1 MSNKKMP
8 LYQEIMK
15 NIQDYIKNQGL
26 EHGDVIPTEKAL
38 SEKYQVSR
46 VTIRKAISRLIEKEI
61 LYSIKGSG
69 TYVAFPKF
77 EHNLFKL
84 QGFTEEMQPYHDSIK
99 NKVIEFRL
107 IKPNEEIQ
115 EILNLNKE
123 EKVYNI
129 KRLRKLNGEVL
140 IIENAYIPFEL
151 FPDLSVEAMTKS
163 KYGYLKEKGYVIKKR
178 VEEFIP
184 RLPSEDTMEIFNIK
198 SNTPLLELRA
208 HSILSNNEI
217 FEYSE
222 VLYHPKKYK
231 FKLELSR

>member
-1 MSNKKMP
+1 MSDKKMP
-8 LYQEIMK
+8 LYQKIMK

-107 IKPNEEIQ
+107 IKPNDEIQ

-129 KRLRKLNGEVL
+129 KRIRKLNGEVL

-151 FPDLSVEAMTKS
+151 FPDLSIEAMTKS

-208 HSILSNNEI
+208 HSILSNDEI

>member
-8 LYQEIMK
+8 LYQKIMK

-61 LYSIKGSG
+61 LYSIKGSV

-129 KRLRKLNGEVL
+129 KRIRKLNGEVL

-208 HSILSNNEI
+208 HSILSNDEI

>member
-8 LYQEIMK
+8 LYQKIMK

-129 KRLRKLNGEVL
+129 KKIRKLNGEVL

-208 HSILSNNEI
+208 HSILSNDEI

>member
-8 LYQEIMK
+8 LYQKIMK

-129 KRLRKLNGEVL
+129 KRIRKLNGDVL

-208 HSILSNNEI
+208 HSILSNDEI

>member
-1 MSNKKMP
+1 
-8 LYQEIMK
+8 
-15 NIQDYIKNQGL
+15 
-26 EHGDVIPTEKAL
+26 
-38 SEKYQVSR
+38 
-46 VTIRKAISRLIEKEI
+46 
-61 LYSIKGSG
+61 
-69 TYVAFPKF
+69 
-77 EHNLFKL
+77 
-84 QGFTEEMQPYHDSIK
+84 MQPYHDSIK

-129 KRLRKLNGEVL
+129 KRIRKLNGEVL

-198 SNTPLLELRA
+198 SNTP
-208 HSILSNNEI
+208 
-217 FEYSE
+217 Y
-222 VLYHPKKYK
+222 
-231 FKLELSR
+231 

>member
-1 MSNKKMP
+1 MSDKKMP

-15 NIQDYIKNQGL
+15 NIQDYIKSQSL

-38 SEKYQVSR
+38 SEKYKVSR
-46 VTIRKAISRLIEKEI
+46 VTVRKAISKLIDKEI
-61 LYSIKGSG
+61 LYSVKGSG

-84 QGFTEEMQPYHDSIK
+84 QGFTEEMQPFHDSIK
-99 NKVIEFRL
+99 NEVSEFSL
-107 IKPNEEIQ
+107 IKPNAQIQ
-115 EILNLNKE
+115 EILNISND

-129 KRLRKLNGEVL
+129 KRIRKLNGEAL

-151 FPDLSVEAMTKS
+151 FPDLSIEAMTKS
-163 KYGYLKEKGYVIKKR
+163 KYGYLKEKGYAIKKR
-178 VEEFIP
+178 VEEFVP
-184 RLPSEDTMEIFNIK
+184 KLPNKDTMEIFNID
-198 SNTPLLELRA
+198 SNTPLLELKA
-208 HSILSNNEI
+208 HSILNNDEI

>member
-1 MSNKKMP
+1 MSDKKMP

-15 NIQDYIKNQGL
+15 NIQDYIKSQSL
-26 EHGDVIPTEKAL
+26 EHGDVIPTEKTL
-38 SEKYQVSR
+38 SEKYKVSR
-46 VTIRKAISRLIEKEI
+46 VTVRKAISKLIDKEI
-61 LYSIKGSG
+61 LYSVKGSG

-84 QGFTEEMQPYHDSIK
+84 QGFTEEMQPFHDSIK
-99 NKVIEFRL
+99 NEVSEFSL
-107 IKPNEEIQ
+107 IKPNAQIQ
-115 EILNLNKE
+115 EILNISND

-129 KRLRKLNGEVL
+129 KRIRKLNGEAL

-151 FPDLSVEAMTKS
+151 FPDLSIEAMTKS

-178 VEEFIP
+178 VEEFVP
-184 RLPSEDTMEIFNIK
+184 KLPNKDTMEIFNID
-198 SNTPLLELRA
+198 SNTPLLELKA
-208 HSILSNNEI
+208 HSILNNDEI

>member
-1 MSNKKMP
+1 MNDKKMP
-8 LYQEIMK
+8 LYQKIMK

-107 IKPNEEIQ
+107 IKPNDEIQ

-129 KRLRKLNGEVL
+129 KRIRKLNGEVL

-208 HSILSNNEI
+208 HSILSNDEI

>member
-8 LYQEIMK
+8 LYQKIMK

-26 EHGDVIPTEKAL
+26 EHGDVIPNEKAL

-129 KRLRKLNGEVL
+129 KRIRKLNGEVL

-208 HSILSNNEI
+208 HSILSNDEI

>member
-1 MSNKKMP
+1 MDDKKMP

-15 NIQDYIKNQGL
+15 NLQDYIKKQGL
-26 EHGDVIPTEKAL
+26 EYGDVIPTEKAL

-46 VTIRKAISRLIEKEI
+46 VTVRKAISKLIDKEI
-61 LYSIKGSG
+61 LFSIKGSG

-84 QGFTEEMQPYHDSIK
+84 QGFTEEMQPYHDAIK
-99 NKVIEFRL
+99 NEVTEFSL
-107 IKPNEEIQ
+107 MKPSELIQ
-115 EILNLNKE
+115 EMLNLNND

-129 KRLRKLNGEVL
+129 KRIRNLNGEAL
-140 IIENAYIPFEL
+140 IIENAYIPFKL
-151 FPDLSVEAMTKS
+151 FPDLSIEAMTKS
-163 KYGYLKEKGYVIKKR
+163 KYGYLKEKGYAIQKR

-184 RLPSEDTMEIFNIK
+184 KLPDKDTMETFNID
-198 SNTPLLELRA
+198 SNTPLLELKA
-208 HSILSNNEI
+208 YSILNNDEI

>member
-1 MSNKKMP
+1 MSDKKMP

-15 NIQDYIKNQGL
+15 NIQDYIKSQSL

-38 SEKYQVSR
+38 SEKYKVSR
-46 VTIRKAISRLIEKEI
+46 VTVRKAISKLIDKEI
-61 LYSIKGSG
+61 LYSVKGSG

-84 QGFTEEMQPYHDSIK
+84 QGFTEEMQPFHDSIK
-99 NKVIEFRL
+99 NEVSEFRL
-107 IKPNEEIQ
+107 IKPNEQIQ
-115 EILNLNKE
+115 EILNISND

-129 KRLRKLNGEVL
+129 KRIRKLNGEAL

-151 FPDLSVEAMTKS
+151 FPDLSIEAMTKS
-163 KYGYLKEKGYVIKKR
+163 KYGYLKEKGYAIKKR
-178 VEEFIP
+178 VEEFVP
-184 RLPSEDTMEIFNIK
+184 KLPNKDTMEIFNID
-198 SNTPLLELRA
+198 SNTPLLELKA
-208 HSILSNNEI
+208 HSILNNDEI

>member
-8 LYQEIMK
+8 LYQKIMK

-61 LYSIKGSG
+61 LYSIKGIG

-129 KRLRKLNGEVL
+129 KRIRKLNGEVL

-208 HSILSNNEI
+208 HSILSNDEI

>member
-1 MSNKKMP
+1 MSDKKMP
-8 LYQEIMK
+8 LYQKIMK

-129 KRLRKLNGEVL
+129 KRIRKLNGEVL

-208 HSILSNNEI
+208 HSILSNDEI

>member
-1 MSNKKMP
+1 MSDKKMP

-15 NIQDYIKNQGL
+15 NIQDYIKSQSL
-26 EHGDVIPTEKAL
+26 EHGDVIPTEKTL
-38 SEKYQVSR
+38 SEKYKVSR
-46 VTIRKAISRLIEKEI
+46 VTVRKAISKLIDKEI
-61 LYSIKGSG
+61 LYSVKGSG

-84 QGFTEEMQPYHDSIK
+84 QGFTEEMQPFHDSIK
-99 NKVIEFRL
+99 NEVSEFSL
-107 IKPNEEIQ
+107 IKPNAQIQ
-115 EILNLNKE
+115 EILNISHD

-129 KRLRKLNGEVL
+129 KRIRKLNGEAL

-151 FPDLSVEAMTKS
+151 FPDLSIEAMTKS
-163 KYGYLKEKGYVIKKR
+163 KYGYLKEKGYAIKKR
-178 VEEFIP
+178 VEEFVP
-184 RLPSEDTMEIFNIK
+184 KLPNKDTMEIFNID
-198 SNTPLLELRA
+198 SNTPLLELKA
-208 HSILSNNEI
+208 HSILNNDEI

>member
-1 MSNKKMP
+1 MSDKKMP

-15 NIQDYIKNQGL
+15 NIQDYIKSQSL
-26 EHGDVIPTEKAL
+26 EHGDVIPTEKTL
-38 SEKYQVSR
+38 SEKYKVSR
-46 VTIRKAISRLIEKEI
+46 VTVRKAISKLIDKEI
-61 LYSIKGSG
+61 LYSVKGSG

-84 QGFTEEMQPYHDSIK
+84 QGFTEEMQPFHDSIK
-99 NKVIEFRL
+99 NEVSEFSL
-107 IKPNEEIQ
+107 IKPNEQIQ
-115 EILNLNKE
+115 EILNISND

-129 KRLRKLNGEVL
+129 KRIRKLNGEAL

-151 FPDLSVEAMTKS
+151 FPDLSIEAMTKS
-163 KYGYLKEKGYVIKKR
+163 KYGYLKEKGYAIKKR
-178 VEEFIP
+178 VEEFVP
-184 RLPSEDTMEIFNIK
+184 KLPNKDTMEIFNID
-198 SNTPLLELRA
+198 SNTPLLELKA
-208 HSILSNNEI
+208 HSILNNDEI

>member
-1 MSNKKMP
+1 MSDKKMP
-8 LYQEIMK
+8 LYQKIMK

-129 KRLRKLNGEVL
+129 KRIRKLNGEVL

-208 HSILSNNEI
+208 YSILSNDEI

>member
-1 MSNKKMP
+1 MSDKKMP
-8 LYQEIMK
+8 LYQKIMK

-107 IKPNEEIQ
+107 IKPNDEIQ

-129 KRLRKLNGEVL
+129 KRIRKLNGEVL

-178 VEEFIP
+178 E
-184 RLPSEDTMEIFNIK
+184 K
-198 SNTPLLELRA
+198 G
-208 HSILSNNEI
+208 
-217 FEYSE
+217 
-222 VLYHPKKYK
+222 
-231 FKLELSR
+231 

>member
-8 LYQEIMK
+8 LYQKIMK

-129 KRLRKLNGEVL
+129 KRIRKLNGEVL

-163 KYGYLKEKGYVIKKR
+163 KYGCLKEKGYVIKKR

-208 HSILSNNEI
+208 HSILSNDEI

>member
-8 LYQEIMK
+8 LYQKIMK

-129 KRLRKLNGEVL
+129 KRIRKLNGEVL

-208 HSILSNNEI
+208 HSILSNDEI

-231 FKLELSR
+231 FKLELPR

>member
-8 LYQEIMK
+8 LYQKIMK

-129 KRLRKLNGEVL
+129 KRIRKLNGEVL

-208 HSILSNNEI
+208 HSILSNDKI

>member
-1 MSNKKMP
+1 MSDKKMP

-15 NIQDYIKNQGL
+15 NIQDYIKSQSL
-26 EHGDVIPTEKAL
+26 EHGDVIPTEKTL
-38 SEKYQVSR
+38 SEKYKVSR
-46 VTIRKAISRLIEKEI
+46 VTVRKAISKLIDKEI
-61 LYSIKGSG
+61 LYSVKGSG

-84 QGFTEEMQPYHDSIK
+84 QGFTEEMQPFHDSIK
-99 NKVIEFRL
+99 NEVSEFSL
-107 IKPNEEIQ
+107 IKPNEQIQ
-115 EILNLNKE
+115 EILNISHD

-129 KRLRKLNGEVL
+129 KRIRKLNGEAL

-151 FPDLSVEAMTKS
+151 FPDLSIEAMTKS
-163 KYGYLKEKGYVIKKR
+163 KYGYLKEKGYAIKKR
-178 VEEFIP
+178 VEEFVP
-184 RLPSEDTMEIFNIK
+184 KLPNKDTMEIFNID
-198 SNTPLLELRA
+198 SNAPLLELKA
-208 HSILSNNEI
+208 HSILNNDEI

>member
-8 LYQEIMK
+8 LYQKIMK

-123 EKVYNI
+123 EKIYNI
-129 KRLRKLNGEVL
+129 KRIRKLNGEVL

-208 HSILSNNEI
+208 HSILSNDEI

>member
-1 MSNKKMP
+1 MSDKKMP

-15 NIQDYIKNQGL
+15 NIQDYIKSQSL
-26 EHGDVIPTEKAL
+26 EHGDVIPTEKTL
-38 SEKYQVSR
+38 SEKYKVSR
-46 VTIRKAISRLIEKEI
+46 VTVRKAISKLIDKEI
-61 LYSIKGSG
+61 LYSVKGSG

-84 QGFTEEMQPYHDSIK
+84 QGFTEEMQPFHDSIK
-99 NKVIEFRL
+99 NEVSEFSL
-107 IKPNEEIQ
+107 IKPNAQIQ
-115 EILNLNKE
+115 EILNISND

-129 KRLRKLNGEVL
+129 KRIRKLNGEAL

-151 FPDLSVEAMTKS
+151 FPDLSIEAMTKS
-163 KYGYLKEKGYVIKKR
+163 KYGYLKEKGYAIKKR
-178 VEEFIP
+178 VEEFVP
-184 RLPSEDTMEIFNIK
+184 KLPNKDTMEIFNID
-198 SNTPLLELRA
+198 SNTPLLELKA
-208 HSILSNNEI
+208 HSILNNDEI

>member
-1 MSNKKMP
+1 MSDKKMP

-15 NIQDYIKNQGL
+15 NIQDYIKSQSL
-26 EHGDVIPTEKAL
+26 EHGDVIPTEKTL
-38 SEKYQVSR
+38 SEKYKVSR
-46 VTIRKAISRLIEKEI
+46 VTVRKAISKLIDKEI
-61 LYSIKGSG
+61 LYSVKGSG

-84 QGFTEEMQPYHDSIK
+84 QGFTEEMQPFHDSIK
-99 NKVIEFRL
+99 NEVSEFSL
-107 IKPNEEIQ
+107 IKPNAQIQ
-115 EILNLNKE
+115 EILNISND

-129 KRLRKLNGEVL
+129 KRIRKLNGEAL

-151 FPDLSVEAMTKS
+151 FPDLSIEAMTKS

-178 VEEFIP
+178 VEEFVP
-184 RLPSEDTMEIFNIK
+184 KLPNEDTMEIFNID
-198 SNTPLLELRA
+198 SNTPLLELKA
-208 HSILSNNEI
+208 HSILNNDEI

>member
-8 LYQEIMK
+8 LYQKIMK

-107 IKPNEEIQ
+107 IKPNDEIQ

-129 KRLRKLNGEVL
+129 KRIRKLNGEVL

-208 HSILSNNEI
+208 HSILSNDEI

>member
-184 RLPSEDTMEIFNIK
+184 RLPSKDTMEIFNIK

>member
-1 MSNKKMP
+1 MSDKKMP
-8 LYQEIMK
+8 LYQKIMK

-107 IKPNEEIQ
+107 IKPNDEIQ

-129 KRLRKLNGEVL
+129 KRIRKLNGEVL

-208 HSILSNNEI
+208 HSILSNDEI

>member
-8 LYQEIMK
+8 LYQKIMK

-26 EHGDVIPTEKAL
+26 EHGDVIPTEKSL

-129 KRLRKLNGEVL
+129 KRIRKLNGEVL

-208 HSILSNNEI
+208 HSILSNDEI

>member
-8 LYQEIMK
+8 LYQKIMK

-129 KRLRKLNGEVL
+129 KRIRKLNGEVL

-208 HSILSNNEI
+208 HSILSNDEI

-222 VLYHPKKYK
+222 VLYHPKNIN
-231 FKLELSR
+231 LN

>member
-1 MSNKKMP
+1 MSDKKMP

-15 NIQDYIKNQGL
+15 NIQDYIKSQSL
-26 EHGDVIPTEKAL
+26 EHGDVIPTEKTL
-38 SEKYQVSR
+38 SEKYKVSR
-46 VTIRKAISRLIEKEI
+46 VTVRKAISKLIDKEI
-61 LYSIKGSG
+61 LYSVKGSG

-84 QGFTEEMQPYHDSIK
+84 QGFTEEMQPFHDSIK
-99 NKVIEFRL
+99 NEVSEFSL
-107 IKPNEEIQ
+107 IKPNEQIQ
-115 EILNLNKE
+115 EILNISHD

-129 KRLRKLNGEVL
+129 KRIRKLNGEAL

-151 FPDLSVEAMTKS
+151 FPDLSIEAMTKS
-163 KYGYLKEKGYVIKKR
+163 KYGYLKEKGYAIKKR
-178 VEEFIP
+178 VEEFVP
-184 RLPSEDTMEIFNIK
+184 KLPNKDTMEIFNID
-198 SNTPLLELRA
+198 SNTPLLELKA
-208 HSILSNNEI
+208 HSILNNDEI